1 MKLGTNA
8 IKLVD
13 NYCTWLREK
22 TQLKEKAAAVEIT
35 TPFLDLHND
44 YIQIYLINSDDSL
57 LLTDGGDTIN
67 DLEMSGCNLN
77 APKRQNMLQATL
89 NGFGVSL
96 VNGELQVKAN
106 ESNFPAQKHNLLQ
119 AILTV
124 NDLFFVSR
132 TNVQNFFS
140 KDVWLWL
147 EDNDIRYVPDATFS
161 GKSNFNHRFDFVI
174 PHSKNAPERIIRT
187 TDSKTK
193 CN

>member
-1 MKLGTNA
+1 
-8 IKLVD
+8 
-13 NYCTWLREK
+13 
-22 TQLKEKAAAVEIT
+22 
-35 TPFLDLHND
+35 
-44 YIQIYLINSDDSL
+44 
-57 LLTDGGDTIN
+57 
-67 DLEMSGCNLN
+67 MSGCNLN

-161 GKSNFNHRFDFVI
+161 
-174 PHSKNAPERIIRT
+174 
-187 TDSKTK
+187 
-193 CN
+193 

>member
-1 MKLGTNA
+1 
-8 IKLVD
+8 
-13 NYCTWLREK
+13 
-22 TQLKEKAAAVEIT
+22 
-35 TPFLDLHND
+35 
-44 YIQIYLINSDDSL
+44 
-57 LLTDGGDTIN
+57 
-67 DLEMSGCNLN
+67 MSGCNLN

>member
-1 MKLGTNA
+1 
-8 IKLVD
+8 
-13 NYCTWLREK
+13 
-22 TQLKEKAAAVEIT
+22 
-35 TPFLDLHND
+35 
-44 YIQIYLINSDDSL
+44 
-57 LLTDGGDTIN
+57 
-67 DLEMSGCNLN
+67 MSGCNLN
-77 APKRQNMLQATL
+77 APKRQNMFQATL

-161 GKSNFNHRFDFVI
+161 
-174 PHSKNAPERIIRT
+174 
-187 TDSKTK
+187 
-193 CN
+193 